1 MRDFF
6 PRILCGVCGVLM
18 LLQFFCPHPF
28 VRDTLL
34 EWVNN
39 SLMIVG
45 CFGLTIGLASLIH
58 SHGRKIQRHMPGW
71 AYSVITLA
79 TAAIVAIIGLV
90 PAKMMS
96 LPIEQHDRA
105 IVVNGA
111 TTRVERTEYI
121 AFGYQPESTN
131 YTVAAASPDA
141 AAIPVEHTTKP
152 LFDWV
157 YNYILNPLGATTFSL
172 LGFYMMTAAYRAMRI
187 KSWEAALLLAAAV
200 IVLLGQIPL
209 PGIPLPGGGQLALF
223 EKLKQLIMDFPNT
236 AAKRGILIGVALG
249 GLATG
254 VKIILGIERPYMGGR
269 S

>member
-1 MRDFF
+1 MRDTL
-6 PRILCGVCGVLM
+6 PKILCGVCGVLM
-18 LLQFFCPHPF
+18 LIQFFVPHPF
-28 VRDTLL
+28 VQQTLL

-39 SLMIVG
+39 SLIIVG
-45 CFGLTIGLASLIH
+45 CFGLTIGLASLIE
-58 SHGRKIQRHMPGW
+58 SHGMRIQRRMPGW
-71 AYSVITLA
+71 GYSVITLA

-90 PAKMMS
+90 PAGVHV
-96 LPIEQHDRA
+96 PIEQRDHA
-105 IVVNGA
+105 VVASGA
-111 TTRVERTEYI
+111 TTRIDRIEYTL
-121 AFGYQPESTN
+121 FGYQPEKSN
-131 YTVAAASPDA
+131 IVAAVADTPRA
-141 AAIPVEHTTKP
+141 PVQRDSKP

-157 YNYILNPLGATTFSL
+157 YNYMLTPLSATTFSL

-187 KSWEAALLLAAAV
+187 KSWEAALLLSAAV

-209 PGIPLPGGGQLALF
+209 PDIPLPFGGHIALF

-236 AAKRGILIGVALG
+236 ASKRGILIGVALG